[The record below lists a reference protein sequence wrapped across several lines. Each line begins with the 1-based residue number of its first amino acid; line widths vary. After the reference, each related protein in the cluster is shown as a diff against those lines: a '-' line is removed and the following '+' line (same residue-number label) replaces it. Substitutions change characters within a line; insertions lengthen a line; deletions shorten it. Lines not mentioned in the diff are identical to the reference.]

1 MITHSIIIAGGGLGG
16 RFLALALHRRGIK
29 AQILEASDGLE
40 GCQVN
45 AKGTA
50 LSIWPNALKAL
61 ILVEPQLGK
70 QVNSIG
76 APITRTVVYSSEGE
90 PLREINKPQGLLTM
104 IRWDRLLQLLDRH
117 LPPGSVNYHH
127 QVEGIK
133 PDLQGVTVHL
143 KDRPPMGSKLL
154 VGADGLWSK
163 IRPIVLADQPETLQR
178 PRFEGQGLWV
188 GLLAPGSTA
197 NQLAC
202 QLCPTGEGRLFDEG
216 VVFLFDC
223 GEGFRY
229 WRIRLPLS
237 ILREYD
243 PQWRTFA
250 HEHPQGIRT
259 THGGS
264 GVQERLLALSL
275 ARGWPPKLHEL
286 FATMDGNL
294 ICERGIFVH
303 HVAPRWSLPGY
314 NVVLLGDAA
323 HATSPVGG
331 QGGAMAFEDGAILAS
346 FLEKIF
352 SQSRAPGPQQYQ
364 WAITSYEKQRM
375 PRATL
380 VQMINNVQG
389 RRSFFGGQAE
399 LAPEE
404 NHPLVQE
411 WLAKPEAYRQW
422 QQTFDPFGN

>member
-1 MITHSIIIAGGGLGG
+1 MINQSIAIVGGGLGG
-16 RFLALALHRRGIK
+16 RFLALALHRQGIK

-61 ILVEPQLGK
+61 TLVEPQLG
-70 QVNSIG
+70 QQINSIG
-76 APITRTVVYSSEGE
+76 AAITRTVVYSSEGE
-90 PLREINKPQGLLTM
+90 PLREINKPKGLLTM
-104 IRWDRLLQLLDRH
+104 IRWDRLLQLLDSH
-117 LPPGSVNYHH
+117 LPPGLVNYHH
-127 QVEGIK
+127 QVEGIE

-143 KDRPPMGSKLL
+143 KNRPPIGSKLL

-163 IRPIVLADQPETLQR
+163 IRPLVLSDQPETFQK

-202 QLCPTGEGRLFDEG
+202 QLCPTGEGRLFDRG

-243 PQWRTFA
+243 PQWQTFA
-250 HEHPQGIRT
+250 HEHSQGIRT
-259 THGGS
+259 THGGF
-264 GVQERLLALSL
+264 GVKQRLLALSL

-286 FATMDGNL
+286 FATMDENL

-331 QGGAMAFEDGAILAS
+331 RAIS
-346 FLEKIF
+346 C
-352 SQSRAPGPQQYQ
+352 
-364 WAITSYEKQRM
+364 
-375 PRATL
+375 
-380 VQMINNVQG
+380 
-389 RRSFFGGQAE
+389 
-399 LAPEE
+399 
-404 NHPLVQE
+404 
-411 WLAKPEAYRQW
+411 
-422 QQTFDPFGN
+422 